1 MSPVWETVVMAE
13 QSVLDIC
20 ADLVEAAGLPRG
32 VVSELDVGDDV
43 AVLPSSFRVTEAA
56 TALVG
61 AVSTAIALLVE
72 QQTGELPAVSVDP
85 ASSCVAFQSERHLRL
100 GEAPKLWDDLGGHYR
115 VADGFVQTH
124 TNFPHHRAALLQG
137 LGLPDT
143 ADRAAVEAV
152 MERSN
157 RFDVEAAVSAAG
169 GITAAMRSMSEW
181 QAEPHSAH
189 VQDRPPLTISPGSGA
204 PVRVRDVVPGRP
216 LAGLRVLDLTR
227 VIAGPVCSRTLA
239 AFGADVL
246 RVGAEGLPVVDSIL
260 PDTTLGKRF
269 AHADITTDI
278 GRAALLA
285 LAVDADVVVAG
296 FRPGALGG
304 YGVSLDDLQ
313 AVNPAL
319 IVAELSAFG
328 SDGPWGGR
336 RGFDSITQTA
346 TGVVAAEMEAFD
358 SEQAR
363 PLPCQLLDHGTGFL
377 LTLGVLSAL
386 LHTPD
391 EGGGHRVDATLLTTR
406 NWLESLGPGRIVA
419 NRPLTDS
426 AIERFTTSR
435 DSVFGPMRHAVHP
448 GVVEGVSARWEIG
461 PTRPGTHQLAWR

>member
-1 MSPVWETVVMAE
+1 MAE
-13 QSVLDIC
+13 PSVLEIC
-20 ADLVEAAGLPRG
+20 ADLMDAAGLPRAA
-32 VVSELDVGDDV
+32 VSELDVGDDV

-61 AVSTAIALLVE
+61 AVSTAMALLVE

-85 ASSCVAFQSERHLRL
+85 AGACVAFQSERHLRL
-100 GEAPKLWDDLGGHYR
+100 GEAPRLWDDLGGHYR

-124 TNFPHHRAALLQG
+124 TNFPHHRAALLLG
-137 LGLPDT
+137 LGLPAT
-143 ADRAAVEAV
+143 ADRSAVESV
-152 MERSN
+152 MERSH

-169 GITAAMRSMSEW
+169 GITAAMRSLSEW
-181 QAEPHSAH
+181 RAEPHSAH
-189 VQDRPPLTISPGSGA
+189 VRGRPPLTISPGSGA
-204 PVRVRDVVPGRP
+204 PVRDRDVVPGRP

-246 RVGAEGLPVVDSIL
+246 RIGAEDLPVVDSIL

-269 AHADITTDI
+269 AHADITMDA
-278 GRAALLA
+278 GRAALLS
-285 LAVDADVVVAG
+285 LAAEADVVVAG

-304 YGVSLDDLQ
+304 YGVSLDDLRD
-313 AVNPAL
+313 VNPAL

-328 SDGPWGGR
+328 ADGPWGGR

-346 TGVVAAEMEAFD
+346 TGIVAAEMEAFD

-363 PLPCQLLDHGTGFL
+363 PLPCQLLDHGSGFL

-386 LHTPD
+386 LHAPD
-391 EGGGHRVDATLLTTR
+391 EGGGHRIDATLLTTR

-419 NRPLTDS
+419 DRPLTDA
-426 AIERFTTSR
+426 AIERFTTRR
-435 DSVFGPMRHAVHP
+435 DGAFGPMRHADHP
-448 GVVEGVSARWEIG
+448 GVVEGVPSKWEIG
-461 PTRPGTHQLAWR
+461 PTRPGTDQLAWR